1 MPGSVEQLPT
11 PEGLTRAAR
20 TFMEESGLNRIPAEL
35 AVSPDCAGVQIY
47 EEPLVGIA
55 AADDPLFTGE
65 FKEPQVIGE
74 HFRTP
79 EEWVPGAASVISLF
93 FPFTEAVRVSNR
105 TRNDMPYDPTITNQ
119 RCSAL
124 WLHARIEGQKL
135 VAMLCLHLCELLQE
149 AGFWAVAPSLSPEFR
164 MASPFNSNWSE
175 RHVAFAAGLGTFGL
189 SKGIITAKGMAG
201 RLGSVVT
208 DAPMAPTPRPYTSP
222 FEYCA
227 MCGACARRCP
237 AGAIDASRGCALGK
251 DQLVCGPYVKGS
263 YLAPHGPEGIV
274 RYGCGKCQVGVPCE
288 HGIPKRREHLQ

>member
-1 MPGSVEQLPT
+1 MADDAKELLT
-11 PEGLTRAAR
+11 PDGLARAAW

-35 AVSPDCAGVQIY
+35 AVSPECAGVQIY

-55 AADDPLFTGE
+55 AANDPLFTGE

-74 HFRTP
+74 HFRAP
-79 EEWVPGAASVISLF
+79 EEWVPGAASVASF
-93 FPFTEAVRVSNR
+93 FLPFTEAVRRSNR
-105 TRNDMPYDPTITNQ
+105 THEDVPYDPAITNQ

-124 WLHARIEGQKL
+124 WLHARVEGQKL
-135 VAMLCLHLCELLQE
+135 VAMLSLRLCEFVQE
-149 AGFWAVAPSLSPEFR
+149 AGFRAVAPSLSPDFR
-164 MASPFNSNWSE
+164 MASPFSSNWSE

-189 SKGIITAKGMAG
+189 SKGLITAKGMAG
-201 RLGSVVT
+201 RLGSLVT

-222 FEYCA
+222 FEYCT

-237 AGAIDASRGCALGK
+237 AGAIDVARGCALGK

-263 YLAPHGPEGIV
+263 YLPPHGPDGIE

-288 HGIPKRREHLQ
+288 HGIPKRQVR